1 MTDSQNKSIIREF
14 GLSSFS
20 VDNATSVV
28 ILTLII
34 TVLGL
39 GAYRTMPKES
49 FPEIVI
55 PTVYIGTPYPGNSPV
70 DMENLITRP
79 IEKELKSLNNVKDI
93 RSTSVQDF
101 SSIIVEFNP
110 GVEISKAIQDVKDAV
125 DKSKSEL
132 PTDLDQDPN
141 VVEVNTSDFPIMN
154 VNISGPYS
162 EQELKKFGEY
172 LEDAIEKLP
181 EISKAD
187 LAGT

>member
-1 MTDSQNKSIIREF
+1 MDTPQKSKTIREF

-20 VDNATSVV
+20 VDNSTSVI

-55 PTVYIGTPYPGNSPV
+55 PTVYVGTPYPGNSPV

-79 IEKELKSLNNVKDI
+79 IEKQLKSLNNVKDI
-93 RSTSVQDF
+93 KSTSVQDF
-101 SSIIVEFNP
+101 SSIVVEFTP
-110 GVEISKAIQDVKDAV
+110 GVELAKAIQDVKDAV

-132 PTDLDQDPN
+132 PTDLDQEPN
-141 VVEVNTSDFPIMN
+141 VQEVNTSDFPIMN

-162 EQELKKFGEY
+162 EQELR
-172 LEDAIEKLP
+172 L
-181 EISKAD
+181 
-187 LAGT
+187 